1 MGSISKN
8 LIHRDHWN
16 NHLVEIFDEGDIR
29 SLYFAG
35 NVLQSS
41 MSLTAPHR
49 LVLSYTHYMMAPL
62 LFNNSPERVLIIG
75 IGAGSMLRFF
85 HRYIAKCSIDAID
98 NSPHVIKL
106 AKKYFC
112 LPESP
117 DIRLFCQ
124 DGFEFL
130 LGRQEELY
138 DLVLVDAFDQTGMSS
153 SVYNTDFFDLCRNRL
168 KKGGIASFNLWSGN
182 ASRLEAVTAGLGRT
196 FPSVIRVPVPNR
208 GNVIC
213 LAGTEDELLQMMETD
228 YQELSHLS
236 DEMQINFKKIA
247 RLCTKHNLG
256 FKQRI
261 TRLFS

>member
-16 NHLVEIFDEGDIR
+16 NHLVEIFDEGDTR

-49 LVLSYTHYMMAPL
+49 LVLSYTHFMMAPL
-62 LFNNSPERVLIIG
+62 LFNHSPQRILIIG

-85 HRYIAKCSIDAID
+85 HHYVSNCSIDAID
-98 NSPHVIKL
+98 NSPHVIEL

-112 LPESP
+112 LPESH

-124 DGFEFL
+124 DGFDFL
-130 LGRQEELY
+130 LNRQEDNY
-138 DLVLVDAFDQTGMSS
+138 DLILVDAFDQSGMST
-153 SVYNTDFFDLCRNRL
+153 SVYNREFFDLCRNRL
-168 KKGGIASFNLWSGN
+168 EKRGIASLNLWSGN
-182 ASRLEAVTAGLGRT
+182 ANRLEAVMTGLTHT
-196 FPSVIRVPVPNR
+196 FPSVIRLPVPNR

-213 LAGTEDELLQMMETD
+213 LAGAEPELLQMMETD
-228 YQELSHLS
+228 YHELSHLS

-247 RLCTKHNLG
+247 RICIKHNLG
-256 FKQRI
+256 FKQRLS
-261 TRLFS
+261 RLFS